1 MASPALKVRFFD
13 YPLQFKVHEEEYLNI
28 IKDTFS
34 RGAFILGDELSGFEE
49 SLARFTGSRCAIGVG
64 NCTDALL
71 LSLHA
76 AGIGPGDEV
85 ISVSHTFA
93 ATIEVI
99 KFLGARPV
107 LIDIAEDHN
116 MDIGLVE
123 AAITG
128 KTRAIVPVHLNG
140 TICKGMDR
148 LADIA
153 GRHNLKIIEDAAQ
166 SLGARFRGKG
176 AGTFGLAGCFSFYP
190 AKLLGAF
197 GDAGAIVTDDEEFA
211 KKLRMLRNH
220 GRLDNAYI
228 NQWGINCRMDNIHG
242 AILDFKLKKLPLWI
256 KRRRQI
262 AGMYSRG
269 LSNIAGLKLP
279 AHPDGN
285 ADYFDVFQNYEI
297 EADKRDSLVQHL
309 KEKGIQ
315 TSIPWGGHAVHQ
327 FKELGLSFKLERTEG
342 LFKKALMLPL
352 YPELEDELINHVI
365 ESVHDFYGREK
376 APA

>member
-1 MASPALKVRFFD
+1 MASELKVGFFD
-13 YPLQFKVHEEEYLNI
+13 YPLQFKAHEEAYLGI

-34 RGAFILGDELSGFEE
+34 RGAFILGAE
-49 SLARFTGSRCAIGVG
+49 LARFEEGLAGFTGARFAVGVG

-116 MDIGLVE
+116 MDVNLVE
-123 AAITG
+123 AVITD
-128 KTRAIVPVHLNG
+128 KTKAIVPVHLNG
-140 TICKGMDR
+140 TITKGMDR
-148 LADIA
+148 LCDIA
-153 GRHNLKIIEDAAQ
+153 KRHRVKIIEDAAQ
-166 SLGARFRGKG
+166 SLGATFRGKG

-197 GDAGAIVTDDEEFA
+197 GDAGAIITDDENFA
-211 KKLRMLRNH
+211 KRLKMLRNH
-220 GRLDNAYI
+220 GRAEGPYI
-228 NQWGINCRMDNIHG
+228 NQWGLNCRMDNVHA
-242 AILDFKLKKLPLWI
+242 AILDFKIKKLPLWI

-262 AGMYSRG
+262 AEMYSKG
-269 LSNIAGLKLP
+269 LSGINGLKLP
-279 AHPDGN
+279 AHPDKDR
-285 ADYFDVFQNYEI
+285 DYFDVFQNYEM
-297 EADKRDSLVQHL
+297 EAQDRDNLVIHL
-309 KEKGIQ
+309 REKGVQ
-315 TSIPWGGHAVHQ
+315 TAVPWGGHAVHQ
-327 FKELGLSFKLERTEG
+327 FKGLGLSFSLKRTEG

-352 YPELEDELINHVI
+352 YPELNDEQINHVI
-365 ESVHDFYGREK
+365 ESIKGFYGTTET
-376 APA
+376 PA